1 MSVMG
6 GKDLRGKRVVVVGL
20 GLSGEAA
27 CRLARAKGADV
38 LANDARSRE
47 QIGEAAAARLEADG
61 IELALGSHAGVDLV
75 GADVVVVSP
84 GVPAIAFLADAE
96 RYGANLVSEIELASW
111 FVDAELVAVGGTNG
125 KSTTTELC
133 AALARTTGRPV
144 FAGGNLGVPL
154 AQAVLDNEP
163 GVGGDGIA
171 VVEVSSFQLERVR
184 GFRPRTSIL
193 LNVTDDHL
201 DRYASFEAY
210 AIAKGGAFK
219 AQRKDDFA
227 IVPHGD
233 ALSARVASL
242 GYGALETIDG
252 PAPASVGVEERPDGP
267 HLVDR
272 VRGVSMPLSALK
284 LAGRH
289 NVTNLAA
296 AWAAIRDLGADVRLF
311 QPAIEAFRGLAHRMV
326 LARELDGVRYY
337 DDSKGTNVGAV
348 VTALGGVTEPKAVLI
363 AGGRDKGGS
372 YGPMIEAL
380 ASKGRGL
387 VLIGEAAAAI
397 EAAAKARLPALPVV
411 RATSMEDAVRAARE
425 LAQAGDAVLLSPACS
440 SYDMFKDYKQRGD
453 LFVAAVHALAPLS
466 STSSNA
472 PDTKRG
478 AT

>member
-1 MSVMG
+1 MS
-6 GKDLRGKRVVVVGL
+6 GKELRGKRVVVVGL

-27 CRLARAKGADV
+27 CRLARAKGAEV
-38 LANDARSRE
+38 LANDARSRA
-47 QIGEAAAARLEADG
+47 QIGEGVAAGLEAEG
-61 IELALGSHAGVDLV
+61 IELTLGTHAGVDLV

-154 AQAVLDNEP
+154 AQAVLENDP
-163 GVGGDGIA
+163 GVGSDGIA

-184 GFRPRTSIL
+184 GFRPRASIL

-201 DRYASFEAY
+201 DRYPSFEAY
-210 AIAKGGAFK
+210 AIAKAGAFR

-242 GYGALETIDG
+242 GYATLETIDG
-252 PAPASVGVEERPDGP
+252 PAPASVGVEGDR
-267 HLVDR
+267 LVDR
-272 VRGVSMPLSALK
+272 ARGVSMPLSALK

-296 AWAAIRDLGADVRLF
+296 AWAAIRDLGADPGLF
-311 QPAIEAFRGLAHRMV
+311 QPAIESFSGLPHRMV
-326 LARELDGVRYY
+326 LARELDGVRWY

-348 VTALGGVTEPKAVLI
+348 VTALDGVTEPKAVLI

-372 YGPMIEAL
+372 YGPMIDAL
-380 ASKGRGL
+380 ARKGRAL

-397 EAAAKARLPALPVV
+397 EAAAKAQLPTLPIA

-453 LFVAAVHALAPLS
+453 LFVAAVQALDARAARAGGGAP
-466 STSSNA
+466 
-472 PDTKRG
+472 
-478 AT
+478 

>member
-1 MSVMG
+1 MTMG

-27 CRLARAKGADV
+27 ARLARAKGAEV
-38 LANDARSRE
+38 LVNDARTRA
-47 QIGEAAAARLEADG
+47 QIGEATAGRLEADG
-61 IELALGSHAGVDLV
+61 IDLALGTHAGVDLIS
-75 GADVVVVSP
+75 ADLVVVSP

-96 RYGANLVSEIELASW
+96 RRGANLVSEIELASW
-111 FVDAELVAVGGTNG
+111 YCDAELVAVGGTNG

-154 AQAVLDNEP
+154 AQAVLENDA
-163 GVGGDGIA
+163 GVGPEGIA
-171 VVEVSSFQLERVR
+171 VVEVSSFQLERAR
-184 GFRPRTSIL
+184 GLRPRASIL

-201 DRYASFEAY
+201 DRYPSFEAY
-210 AIAKGGAFK
+210 AIAKGGAFR
-219 AQRKDDFA
+219 AQRGDDFA

-233 ALSARVASL
+233 PLSARVASL
-242 GYGALETIDG
+242 GYAALETIDG
-252 PAPASVGVEERPDGP
+252 PAPASVGVEGDR
-267 HLVDR
+267 LVDR
-272 VRGVSMPLSALK
+272 VRGRSLPLSSLK

-296 AWAAIRDLGADVRLF
+296 AWAAIRDLGADVTKF
-311 QPAIEAFRGLAHRMV
+311 EPAVAAFRGLPHRMA

-372 YGPMIEAL
+372 YEPMLEAL
-380 ASKGRGL
+380 AQKGRAL
-387 VLIGEAAAAI
+387 VLIGEAAEKI
-397 EAAAKARLPALPVV
+397 EAAAKAKLPLLPCV
-411 RATSMEDAVRAARE
+411 RATSLQDAVEKARE
-425 LAQAGDAVLLSPACS
+425 LAEQGDAVLLSPACS

-453 LFVAAVHALAPLS
+453 LFVAAVEALSP
-466 STSSNA
+466 
-472 PDTKRG
+472 RG
-478 AT
+478 EGARS